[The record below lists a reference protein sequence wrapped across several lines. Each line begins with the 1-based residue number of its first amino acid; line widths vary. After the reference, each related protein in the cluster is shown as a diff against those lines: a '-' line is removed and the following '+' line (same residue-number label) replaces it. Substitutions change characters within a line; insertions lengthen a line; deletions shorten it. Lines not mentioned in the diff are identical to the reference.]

1 MKLGV
6 GEKILTTLNDR
17 VPLGLSEIYSNNLG
31 TNIWLLDVRRWFGN
45 YRVAQPASST
55 SINKYIPALFPVD
68 VFGVSTF
75 IQTSNNYYP
84 VFSKNTYNC
93 DCLYVYNVLPIGSG
107 NISSTTNNTTNGATS
122 LTACYRIRLVSVNTN
137 NNVGL
142 ITSIQNNTGTATR
155 LNIGFDNQFPYN
167 SALYVAVGN
176 LDVAGEYYYG
186 TYNLPNLRLSDFYN
200 KWTTFIVDIN
210 YITRLLRIWVNGKL
224 VLSITTA
231 IASRAL
237 PNTNSNGTNVLN
249 ETNYTWTGYCSY
261 ARLMKNGTITNND
274 ALNLH
279 NLMEYATLTN

>member
-45 YRVAQPASST
+45 YRVAQPASGT
-55 SINKYIPALFPVD
+55 NINKLNPALSPVD

-75 IQTSNNYYP
+75 IQPANNYYP
-84 VFSKNTYNC
+84 IFSKNTYNC
-93 DCLYVYNVLPIGSG
+93 DCLYVWNVLPIDSG
-107 NISSTTNNTTNGATS
+107 NIASTTNNTTNGATS
-122 LTACYRIRLVSVNTN
+122 LTAYYRIRLEGVNTN
-137 NNVGL
+137 NNIGL
-142 ITSIQNNTGTATR
+142 ITAIQNNTGTATR

-167 SALYVAVGN
+167 SALYVGLGN
-176 LDVAGEYYYG
+176 QDVAGELFYG

-210 YITRLLRIWVNGKL
+210 YVSRLLRIWINGKL
-224 VLSITTA
+224 VLSVTTGLT
-231 IASRAL
+231 SGAL
-237 PNTNSNGTNVLN
+237 PNTTSKGTNVLS

-261 ARLMKNGTITNND
+261 ARLMKNGTITNDD
-274 ALNLH
+274 AMIMH